1 MRLLIVVSF
10 HFCPS
15 CAEVLYKRDKF
26 REKVHAHT
34 HTQVQTAVPIHTI
47 STSAQ
52 EHTQMCDQK
61 RLLWF
66 VPAPPLPSPS
76 VPSPKRLLVGT
87 SLLSARERNIARA
100 HSPCPHHSLHPMG
113 KALCLRGT
121 PSSSG
126 PQYPTCRK
134 CAREYTLTLVYV
146 CVCVPLSRQAVTL
159 DLGLGLTV

>member
-26 REKVHAHT
+26 REKVCTHT
-34 HTQVQTAVPIHTI
+34 HRYTQLYLYTRSVHVPK
-47 STSAQ
+47 STHKRVIRSA
-52 EHTQMCDQK
+52 CPG
-61 RLLWF
+61 LF
-66 VPAPPLPSPS
+66 PPLPSPS

-87 SLLSARERNIARA
+87 GLLSGRERIIARK
-100 HSPCPHHSLHPMG
+100 HSPCPHHSPHPMG
-113 KALCLRGT
+113 KVLCLRGA

-134 CAREYTLTLVYV
+134 CAREYTHTLVCV